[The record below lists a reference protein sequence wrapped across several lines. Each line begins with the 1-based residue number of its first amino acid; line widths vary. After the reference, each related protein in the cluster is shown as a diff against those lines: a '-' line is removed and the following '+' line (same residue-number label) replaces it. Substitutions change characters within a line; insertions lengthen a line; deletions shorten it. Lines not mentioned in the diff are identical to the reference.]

1 MNCGP
6 ECGSLAAV
14 SKIVGIDP
22 GYKAEVEAAMS
33 ALETALAEEDPAT
46 KTGDPARLKAA
57 HAALDEATRPLADL
71 LMDKAMDARLRQ
83 RGLP

>member
-1 MNCGP
+1 M
-6 ECGSLAAV
+6 AAV